1 MTQTA
6 RTESVAAIRSLSG
19 PILLGLTGLALA
31 AALAMV
37 WLRGV
42 HPLETTVGALALQGA
57 AVMLWLRDR
66 DGALTRH
73 VTSMAMTGSIA
84 LLLLAAD
91 GHPFQVDVHM
101 AFFAALAVCKLW
113 CCPVSIL
120 LAGGVVAVHHL
131 SLNFLYPAAVFPG
144 GSDFTRV
151 VVHAVI
157 LIVEMAALAWLA
169 QQMLKTLAASD
180 AATALAHQARE
191 EAEAAVGAVREGAE
205 IERTRQTET
214 AQAIERFQAMIT
226 AIVQRTSGDVATLN
240 DTSLQLGDAARRG
253 AEVAEGARSAAE
265 DASSA
270 VASVATAAEELS
282 ASIGELKRQVEL
294 TAHSADVAD
303 ANAGKAATDVNR
315 LTDAAERI
323 SSFVQLINGIA
334 AQTNLLALNATIEA
348 ARAGEA
354 GRGFAVVAAEVKELA
369 GHTARATEEI
379 GALVGEIQSDVSR
392 SVDAIGQVNAT
403 IGSVRNATA
412 ESASALTQQDG
423 ATADI
428 ARNVAGAAQGGQM
441 VTHSLLDVAD
451 AAEKTERCSQAVGR
465 AAANLQRS
473 VDELNAEVATFLNRV
488 AA

>member
-1 MTQTA
+1 MAQTA
-6 RTESVAAIRSLSG
+6 PASSVAALRALAG
-19 PILLGLTGLALA
+19 PILLSLTGFGLA
-31 AALAMV
+31 AAI
-37 WLRGV
+37 
-42 HPLETTVGALALQGA
+42 ALAWARDTHALATTIAAVIVLGA
-57 AVMLWLRDR
+57 AAATWSQARDT
-66 DGALTRH
+66 DITRH

-84 LLLLAAD
+84 LLLLAMD
-91 GHPFQVDVHM
+91 GHPFQVDMHM
-101 AFFAALAVCKLW
+101 AFFAALAVCTLW

-131 SLNFLYPAAVFPG
+131 TLNFVYPAAVFPG
-144 GSDFTRV
+144 GSDSLRV

-180 AATALAHQARE
+180 AATDAALKAGA
-191 EAEAAVGAVREGAE
+191 EAEAAAGAVRARAE
-205 IERTRQTET
+205 TESARQRET
-214 AQAIERFQAMIT
+214 AEAIERFQSMIT
-226 AIVQRTSGDVATLN
+226 AIVQRTSGHVETLN
-240 DTSLQLGDAARRG
+240 ETSHLLSDAARRG
-253 AEVAEGARSAAE
+253 AQVADGARSAAD

-294 TAHSADVAD
+294 TAKSADVAD
-303 ANAGKAATDVNR
+303 ENAGQAAADVNR
-315 LTDAAERI
+315 LTEAASRI
-323 SSFVQLINGIA
+323 SSFVSLINGIA

-369 GHTARATEEI
+369 SQTARATEEI
-379 GALVGEIQSDVSR
+379 GALVGEIQGDVSR
-392 SVDAIGQVNAT
+392 SVEAIGQVNAT
-403 IGSVRNATA
+403 IGSVRHATA

-428 ARNVAGAAQGGQM
+428 ARNVAGAAQGAQM
-441 VTHSLLDVAD
+441 VSHSLLDVAD
-451 AAEKTERCSQAVGR
+451 AAEKTEHCSRAVGQ

-473 VDELNAEVATFLNRV
+473 VDELNAEVATFLQRV

>member
-6 RTESVAAIRSLSG
+6 RTESVAAIRSLAG

-31 AALAMV
+31 ASLAMA
-37 WLRGV
+37 WLRGA
-42 HPLETTVGALALQGA
+42 HSLETTVGALALQGA

-91 GHPFQVDVHM
+91 GHPFQVDMHM
-101 AFFAALAVCKLW
+101 AFFAALAVCTLW

-131 SLNFLYPAAVFPG
+131 SLNFIFPAAVFPG

-180 AATALAHQARE
+180 AATDAALAARE
-191 EAEAAVGAVREGAE
+191 EAEAAASAVRARSETESA
-205 IERTRQTET
+205 RQRET
-214 AQAIERFQAMIT
+214 AEAIERFQSMIT
-226 AIVQRTSGDVATLN
+226 AIVQRTSGDVDTLN
-240 DTSLQLGDAARRG
+240 ETSHLLSEAARRG
-253 AEVAEGARSAAE
+253 AQVADGARSAAD

-294 TAHSADVAD
+294 TAKSADVAD
-303 ANAGKAATDVNR
+303 ENAGAAATDVNR
-315 LTDAAERI
+315 LTEAASRI
-323 SSFVQLINGIA
+323 SSFVSLINGIA

-369 GHTARATEEI
+369 SQTARATEEI
-379 GALVGEIQSDVSR
+379 GALVGEIQGDVRR
-392 SVDAIGQVNAT
+392 SVEAIGQVNAT
-403 IGSVRNATA
+403 IGSVRHATA

-428 ARNVAGAAQGGQM
+428 ARNVAGAAQGSQM
-441 VTHSLLDVAD
+441 VSHSLLDVAD
-451 AAEKTERCSQAVGR
+451 AAEKTEHCSRAVGQ

-473 VDELNAEVATFLNRV
+473 VDELNAEVATFLQRV